1 MGFSIKFG
9 NTKYAQSMRYGMTDV
24 IDVTGYR
31 EAFPAKASGKSYR
44 ESFDELMGFYGMSP
58 IETKCADMRTRTF
71 VINDTAL
78 SYYSVAQA
86 RNYARLEIDNN
97 IYYIFITGAVQ
108 QNSNATL
115 YSFEVDWWHTW
126 ICERGELPKLYE
138 GFIVRDNKHYI
149 TTHNDVTSSKF
160 YKLIEVGRGAENVNL
175 FDLQE
180 LESAYHYSSVE
191 AETTPDTDNH
201 FYWAKIT
208 FSESPGTIEGYNLSN
223 LRASTN
229 GLYTVFLPLLQI
241 HAPYATSTPLG
252 AIYYASNG
260 TTELGISYSNLDA
273 IYSLINKISISP
285 KCVSI
290 EIVTDI
296 PVIKSDYDGDVALG
310 GQTVRLVKVIV
321 NVPYNSS
328 DVYKKENNPPI
339 FQFDTRWDLLSD
351 NIAKS
356 TLNGHRIKAQS
367 EADILGILNTPR
379 YTNTFYPNFLIN
391 DARQHYKH
399 TALRTEHY
407 VEPKLAQPQYSK
419 VIFTD
424 NQGGTFEADTNQK
437 GAIDG
442 DIVKV
447 CDYNGTNTKSKF
459 YLDGYAGDKGKRYCG
474 INQKVSA
481 LPLIN
486 DALVDYLNA
495 NKNQMTTGLA
505 IAKRN
510 AILGGVAAGV
520 GGVVGAATAGAKGS
534 ALGVL
539 ASLGGAAAG
548 IGKAVIEVDN
558 ITQQHNAQI
567 ADLEDQ
573 ARTVDSVSGNNAE
586 FDLADANGE
595 IMRYIWTPS
604 QRDRARLVEYFHKNG
619 YAVGEWQSNISL
631 DTMYYF
637 DYIQAQDINFYVS
650 GSVRDDANT
659 QSAQPAAMP
668 YECEVYIRNLF
679 TRGVRIWHGRRDGDG
694 YVAPALFKTPYL
706 NTAKE
711 Y

>member
-9 NTKYAQSMRYGMTDV
+9 NTKYAQAMRYGMADV

-44 ESFDELMGFYGMSP
+44 ESFEELMGFYGMSP

-71 VINDTAL
+71 VISDTPL
-78 SYYSVAQA
+78 SVYSVAHA
-86 RNYARLEIDNN
+86 RNYARLEVDND
-97 IYYIFITGAVQ
+97 IYYVFITSQAQ

-115 YSFEVDWWHTW
+115 YSFEIDWWHTW
-126 ICERGELPKLYE
+126 VCEREALPKLYE
-138 GFIVRDNKHYI
+138 GFVVRDNKHYI

-160 YKLIEVGRGAENVNL
+160 YKLIEVGRGAESVNL

-191 AETTPDTDNH
+191 AGTTPDADNH
-201 FYWAKIT
+201 FFWAKIT
-208 FSESPGTIEGYNLSN
+208 FSEPPATIEGYDLSN
-223 LRASTN
+223 LYPSTN
-229 GLYTVFLPLLQI
+229 GLYTVFMPLLQI
-241 HAPYATSTPLG
+241 HPLSTGATLG
-252 AIYYASNG
+252 AIYYSSNG
-260 TTELGISYSNLDA
+260 TEEIGMSFATLDDA
-273 IYSLINKISISP
+273 FKLINRVAVNP

-290 EIVTDI
+290 EIVADI
-296 PVIKSDYDGDVALG
+296 PVIKSDYDGDVDLG
-310 GQTVRLVKVIV
+310 GVTVKAVKVVV
-321 NVPYNSS
+321 NVPYQSS
-328 DVYKKENNPPI
+328 NVHKKENNPPI
-339 FQFDTRWDLLSD
+339 FQFDTSWGLISD
-351 NIAKS
+351 NIVKA
-356 TLNGHRIKAQS
+356 TLNGHRIEAQS

-379 YTNTFYPNFLIN
+379 YTNTFYPNFSIS

-399 TALRTEHY
+399 TALRTDHY
-407 VEPKLAQPQYSK
+407 VEPKLAQPQFSK

-437 GAIDG
+437 GAIEG
-442 DIVKV
+442 DVVKV

-459 YLDGYAGDKGKRYCG
+459 YLDGYAGDKGKRYAG
-474 INQKVSA
+474 VNQKVSA

-510 AILGGVAAGV
+510 AVLGGVAAGV
-520 GGVVGAATAGAKGS
+520 GGVVGAATAGVKGS

-539 ASLGGAAAG
+539 GSIAGAAAG

-586 FDLADANGE
+586 FDLVDANGE

-619 YAVGEWQSNISL
+619 YAVGEWQSDISL

-637 DYIQAQDINFYVS
+637 DYIQAQDIDFYVS
-650 GSVRDDANT
+650 GIVREDANT
-659 QSAQPAAMP
+659 QSTQPAAMP

-679 TRGVRIWHGRRDGDG
+679 ARGVRIWHGRRDGDG